1 MTNLE
6 KYLDYHLFLHALFF
20 IAISVLVYFWSIS
33 PHTSYYSLQLSL
45 VFLII
50 YFLVL
55 RLSHRIKTIHPS
67 KYHPFFEAHYR
78 QLIDISL
85 IGGLTLLLVAS
96 TGGVVSPWF
105 FLVYFYLFSVG
116 LLLEKEAVAIYTLVI
131 FIFFS
136 FLPLEGSLK
145 HYFIRLFSLLLI
157 TPLAYY
163 LSYKYEEV
171 VKLRNN
177 YQQLM
182 KTETK
187 VEDLS
192 LMGLELKIRPLLVA
206 AIDKLATVMPQLNA
220 RGKEIIGE
228 IISLNKSVLK
238 EIEEITKEID
248 SLGDKV

>member
-1 MTNLE
+1 MTTLE
-6 KYLDYHLFLHALFF
+6 KYVDYHLFLHAIFF
-20 IAISVLVYFWSIS
+20 IAISILVYFWSIS

-55 RLSHRIKTIHPS
+55 RLSHRIKTVHPP
-67 KYHPFFEAHYR
+67 KYQPLFEAHYQR
-78 QLIDISL
+78 LIDISL
-85 IGGLTLLLVAS
+85 VGGLTLLLVAS

-105 FLVYFYLFSVG
+105 FLIYFYLFSVG

-131 FIFFS
+131 FLFFS

-171 VKLRNN
+171 AKLRKN
-177 YQQLM
+177 YQQLA

-192 LMGLELKIRPLLVA
+192 LLGLELKIKPLLVA
-206 AIDKLATVMPQLNA
+206 AIDKLTTLMPQFNPQE
-220 RGKEIIGE
+220 KELVGE
-228 IISLNKSVLK
+228 VISLNKSVLK
-238 EIEEITKEID
+238 EIEEITKEVD
-248 SLGDKV
+248 TLGDKI